1 VRVRRSGVND
11 QQRAAKRRHRRARDS
26 ILREGP
32 LRNPLAPR
40 DPTKERKDLHNANI
54 DAAGDDLCGTTHLQD
69 GRICLLAAL
78 HVGLCE
84 FELGDR
90 RPS

>member
-1 VRVRRSGVND
+1 
-11 QQRAAKRRHRRARDS
+11 
-26 ILREGP
+26 
-32 LRNPLAPR
+32 LAPR

-54 DAAGDDLCGTTHLQD
+54 DAAGDDLCGTTHLQG

-84 FELGDR
+84 FEPRDR
-90 RPS
+90 RPG